1 MKNRIYTSFEEVD
14 KDLKVLNLRRQI
26 AQEEIKGDLAD
37 IKSRFEPPELLSFIR
52 DGILKKLL
60 LSWLVGFILR
70 KIRKQ

>member
-14 KDLKVLNLRRQI
+14 RDLKVLQLRRQI

-37 IKSRFEPPELLSFIR
+37 IKKHFEPPEILTFLR

-60 LSWLVGFILR
+60 LSWLIGFILR
-70 KIRKQ
+70 KIRK